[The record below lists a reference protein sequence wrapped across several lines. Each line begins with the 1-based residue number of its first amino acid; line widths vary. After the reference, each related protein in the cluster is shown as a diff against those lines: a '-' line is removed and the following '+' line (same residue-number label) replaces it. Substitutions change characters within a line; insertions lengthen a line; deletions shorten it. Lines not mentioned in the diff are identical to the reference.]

1 MKINNRTFD
10 FNGTD
15 AYIMGILNVTPDSFS
30 DGGRYNHVETA
41 ISHALGMITDG
52 ADIIDI
58 GAEST
63 RPGHMQIS
71 IDEECERL
79 LKVIR
84 ALKDVTDVPLSVD
97 TYRAPV
103 AQAAIEAGADMIN
116 DIWGLTYDEN
126 MAKVVADADIPV
138 CIMHNRDNNEYSDFI
153 PEWLDDMKRQLAI
166 AKAAGIKDEN
176 IILDPGIGF
185 AKNFEYDVAAIQHTP
200 DLCALSYPVLL
211 GTSRKRVIGN
221 LLDLPVD
228 QRDEGTAATTIMG
241 YLGGARIFRVH
252 NVRIN
257 RRCLDT
263 VAHMEAMKHG
273 QN

>member
-1 MKINNRTFD
+1 MKLNNRTFD

-30 DGGRYNHVETA
+30 DGGRYIHVETA
-41 ISHALGMITDG
+41 ISHALGMIADG

-63 RPGHMQIS
+63 RPGHVQIS
-71 IDEECERL
+71 VDEECERL

-126 MAKVVADADIPV
+126 MAKVIAAADIPV
-138 CIMHNRDNNEYSDFI
+138 CIMHNRDNNEYTDFI
-153 PEWLDDMKRQLAI
+153 SEWLNDMKRQLAI

-185 AKNFEYDVAAIQHTP
+185 AKNFDYDVTAIQHTS
-200 DLCALSYPVLL
+200 DLCALGYPVLL

-228 QRDEGTAATTIMG
+228 QRDEGTAATTIIG

-252 NVRIN
+252 DVRMN
-257 RRCLDT
+257 RRVLDT
-263 VAHMEAMKHG
+263 VVHMEAMKYG

>member
-1 MKINNRTFD
+1 MKLNNRTFD

-30 DGGRYNHVETA
+30 DGGRYIHVETA
-41 ISHALGMITDG
+41 ISHALGMIADG

-63 RPGHMQIS
+63 RPGHVQIS
-71 IDEECERL
+71 VDEECERL
-79 LKVIR
+79 LTVIR

-126 MAKVVADADIPV
+126 MSNVIAAADIPV
-138 CIMHNRDNNEYSDFI
+138 CIMHNRDNNEYTDFI
-153 PEWLDDMKRQLAI
+153 SEWLNDMKRQLAI

-185 AKNFEYDVAAIQHTP
+185 AKNFDYDVAAIQHTP
-200 DLCALSYPVLL
+200 DLCALGYPVLL

-228 QRDEGTAATTIMG
+228 QRDEGTAATTIIG

-252 NVRIN
+252 DVRMN
-257 RRCLDT
+257 RRVLDT
-263 VAHMEAMKHG
+263 VAHMEAMKYG

>member
-1 MKINNRTFD
+1 MKINNRDFD

-30 DGGRYNHVETA
+30 DGGRYTHVETA

-63 RPGHMQIS
+63 RPGHVQIS
-71 IDEECERL
+71 IAEECERL

-126 MAKVVADADIPV
+126 MAKVVADANIPV
-138 CIMHNRDNNEYSDFI
+138 CIMHNRDNNEYTDFI
-153 PEWLDDMKRQLAI
+153 PEWLEDMKRQLTI

-200 DLCALSYPVLL
+200 DLCALGYPVLL

>member
-1 MKINNRTFD
+1 MKLNNRTFD

-30 DGGRYNHVETA
+30 DGGRYTHVETA
-41 ISHALGMITDG
+41 ISHALGMIADG

-63 RPGHMQIS
+63 RPGHVQIS
-71 IDEECERL
+71 VDEECERL

-126 MAKVVADADIPV
+126 MAKVIAAAEIPV
-138 CIMHNRDNNEYSDFI
+138 CIMHNRDNNEYTDFI
-153 PEWLDDMKRQLAI
+153 SEWLNDMKRQLAI
-166 AKAAGIKDEN
+166 SKAAGIKDEN

-200 DLCALSYPVLL
+200 DLCTLGYPVLL

-221 LLDLPVD
+221 LLDLPVN
-228 QRDEGTAATTIMG
+228 QRDEGTAATTIIG

-252 NVRIN
+252 DVRMN
-257 RRCLDT
+257 RRVLDT